1 MNDFDESTER
11 NALDSRWARRQIMGM
26 RLEIRDFRL
35 VVAISELGTLT
46 RAGQQLNLTQSALSH
61 QLADLERRLGA
72 ALFERSGRRMIP
84 NRLGARLASHG
95 KELLERLGD
104 VERDVFDAAARREA
118 VLRIA
123 TECYTCYHWLPPVLQ
138 EFRQLHPAV
147 DVEVVPGATRRPLA
161 ALVAGRLDL
170 SIVSTVTRDR
180 RIAFTPLFEDEL
192 LLVVAPDHRLAG
204 RRNVDP
210 AELRRERVLLYS
222 KPDDSYVYRR
232 ILAPAGV
239 SPRQVT
245 PIQLTEAMVEL
256 VKSSMGVA
264 VLARWAI
271 QRELDAGGVA
281 ASSLGPEGVRRRWRA
296 ATRAAGTTPAYLAA
310 FVEFLRRI
318 VSHPPRSS
326 PQFTMLRS
334 ATRQGKAAVGA

>member
-1 MNDFDESTER
+1 MP
-11 NALDSRWARRQIMGM
+11 M

-72 ALFERSGRRMIP
+72 SLFERSGRRMIP

-95 KELLERLGD
+95 KELLERIGD

-123 TECYTCYHWLPPVLQ
+123 TECYTCYHWLPPVLH
-138 EFRQLHPAV
+138 EFRKLHPAV
-147 DVEVVPGATRRPLA
+147 DVEVVPSATRRPLS
-161 ALVAGRLDL
+161 ALIAGRLDL

-204 RRNVDP
+204 RHSVDP

-222 KPDDSYVYRR
+222 HPDESSVYRR
-232 ILAPAGV
+232 VLAPAGV

-256 VKSSMGVA
+256 IKSSMGVG

-271 QRELDAGGVA
+271 QRELDAGVVA
-281 ASSLGPEGVRRRWRA
+281 VASLGPDGVRRRWRA

-310 FVEFLRRI
+310 FVEFLRRVI
-318 VSHPPRSS
+318 AHPPRSS

-334 ATRQGKAAVGA
+334 ATRQGKAAVG

>member
-1 MNDFDESTER
+1 
-11 NALDSRWARRQIMGM
+11 M

-35 VVAISELGTLT
+35 VVAISEHGTLT

-72 ALFERSGRRMIP
+72 PIFERSGRRMIA
-84 NRLGARLASHG
+84 NRLGARLAGHG
-95 KELLERLGD
+95 KELLQRLGD

-138 EFRQLHPAV
+138 QFRAEHPTV
-147 DVEVVPGATRRPLA
+147 DVEVVPSATARPLA

-170 SIVSTVTRDR
+170 SIVSTVSRDR
-180 RIAFTPLFEDEL
+180 RITFTPLFEDEL
-192 LLVVAPDHRLAG
+192 LLIMSPDHRLAG
-204 RRNVDP
+204 RRTVEP
-210 AELRRERVLLYS
+210 AELRRERTFLYS
-222 KPDDSYVYRR
+222 KPDESSVYRR
-232 ILAPAGV
+232 VLGPAGV

-256 VKSSMGVA
+256 VKSSMGVGI
-264 VLARWAI
+264 LARWAV
-271 QRELDAGGVA
+271 QRDLDAGTVVA
-281 ASSLGPEGVRRRWRA
+281 ASLGANGVRRRWRA
-296 ATRAAGTTPAYLAA
+296 ATRAAGTTPVYLAA
-310 FVEFLRRI
+310 FVEFLRHVI
-318 VSHPPRSS
+318 SHPPRTA

-334 ATRQGKAAVGA
+334 ATRQGKAAVPA

>member
-1 MNDFDESTER
+1 MHWTHGTP
-11 NALDSRWARRQIMGM
+11 RRKFILM

-35 VVAISELGTLT
+35 VVAITELGTLT
-46 RAGQQLNLTQSALSH
+46 RAGHQLNLTQSALSH

-95 KELLERLGD
+95 KELLQRLGD
-104 VERDVFDAAARREA
+104 VERDIFDTAARREA

-123 TECYTCYHWLPPVLQ
+123 TECYTCYHWLPPVLH
-138 EFRQLHPAV
+138 EFRALHPTV
-147 DVEVVPGATRRPLA
+147 DVEVVPSATSRPLA

-170 SIVSTVTRDR
+170 SIVSTISRDR
-180 RIAFTPLFEDEL
+180 RISFTPLFEDEL
-192 LLVVAPDHRLAG
+192 LLIFPEGHRFSG
-204 RRNVDP
+204 RASVDP

-222 KPDDSYVYRR
+222 KPDESTVYRR
-232 ILAPAGV
+232 VLGPAGV

-245 PIQLTEAMVEL
+245 PIQLTEAMIEL

-264 VLARWAI
+264 ILARWAI
-271 QRELDAGGVA
+271 QRELEAGTLCSA
-281 ASSLGPEGVRRRWRA
+281 SLGADGVHRRWRA
-296 ATRAAGTTPAYLAA
+296 ATRSAGTTPAYLAA

-318 VSHPPRSS
+318 VAHPPRTS

-334 ATRQGKAAVGA
+334 ATRQGKAAVAAGA

>member
-1 MNDFDESTER
+1 
-11 NALDSRWARRQIMGM
+11 M

-35 VVAISELGTLT
+35 VVAITELGTLT

-104 VERDVFDAAARREA
+104 VERDVFDAATRREA

-123 TECYTCYHWLPPVLQ
+123 TECYTCYHWLPPVLH

-147 DVEVVPGATRRPLA
+147 EVEVVPSATARPLA
-161 ALVAGRLDL
+161 ALIAGKLDL
-170 SIVSTVTRDR
+170 SIVSTVSRDR

-192 LLVVAPDHRLAG
+192 LLIMSPEHRFAG
-204 RRNVDP
+204 RRSVEP

-222 KPDDSYVYRR
+222 KPDESHVYRR
-232 ILAPAGV
+232 VLAPAGV

-245 PIQLTEAMVEL
+245 PIQLTEAMIEL
-256 VKSSMGVA
+256 VKSSMGVGI
-264 VLARWAI
+264 LARWAV
-271 QRELDAGGVA
+271 QRELDAGGLVA
-281 ASSLGPEGVRRRWRA
+281 ASLGPDGVRRRWRA
-296 ATRAAGTTPAYLAA
+296 ATRAAGTTPAYLEA
-310 FVEFLRRI
+310 FVEFLRRVI
-318 VSHPPRSS
+318 AHPPRNAA
-326 PQFTMLRS
+326 QFTMLRS
-334 ATRQGKAAVGA
+334 ATRQGKAAVAAGA

>member
-1 MNDFDESTER
+1 
-11 NALDSRWARRQIMGM
+11 M

-72 ALFERSGRRMIP
+72 TIFERSGRRMIP
-84 NRLGARLASHG
+84 NRLGSRLASHG

-104 VERDVFDAAARREA
+104 VERDVFDAASRREA

-123 TECYTCYHWLPPVLQ
+123 TECYTCYHWLPPVLNQ
-138 EFRQLHPAV
+138 FRAQHPTV
-147 DVEVVPGATRRPLA
+147 DVEVVPSATSRPLS
-161 ALVAGRLDL
+161 ALIAGRLDL
-170 SIVSTVTRDR
+170 SIVSSVSRDR
-180 RIAFTPLFEDEL
+180 RITFVPLFEDEL
-192 LLVVAPDHRLAG
+192 LLIMSPEHRLAG

-222 KPDDSYVYRR
+222 KPDDSYVYKRV
-232 ILAPAGV
+232 LAPAGV

-245 PIQLTEAMVEL
+245 PIQLTEAMLEL

-264 VLARWAI
+264 VLARWAV
-271 QRELDAGGVA
+271 QRDLDAGTIAGA
-281 ASSLGPEGVRRRWRA
+281 SLGPDGVRRRWRV
-296 ATRAAGTTPAYLAA
+296 ATRAAGTTPQYLAA
-310 FVEFLRRI
+310 FVEFLRHTI
-318 VSHPPRSS
+318 AHPPRSA

-334 ATRQGKAAVGA
+334 ATRQGKAAVVG

>member
-1 MNDFDESTER
+1 
-11 NALDSRWARRQIMGM
+11 M

-61 QLADLERRLGA
+61 QLADLERRLDA
-72 ALFERSGRRMIP
+72 PLFERSGRRMIP
-84 NRLGARLASHG
+84 TRLGARLASHG

-104 VERDVFDAAARREA
+104 VERDVFDAAARHEA

-138 EFRQLHPAV
+138 EFRQLHPSV
-147 DVEVVPGATRRPLA
+147 DVEVVPSATARPLA

-180 RIAFTPLFEDEL
+180 RITFTPLFEDEL
-192 LLVVAPDHRLAG
+192 LLVVAPEHRLAG
-204 RRNVDP
+204 RRQVDP

-222 KPDDSYVYRR
+222 KPDDSFVYRR
-232 ILAPAGV
+232 VLAPAGV

-245 PIQLTEAMVEL
+245 PIQLTEAMIEL
-256 VKSSMGVA
+256 IKSSMGVG

-271 QRELDAGGVA
+271 QREVDAGLVA
-281 ASSLGPEGVRRRWRA
+281 VASLGPDGVRRRWRA

-310 FVEFLRRI
+310 FVEFLRRVI
-318 VSHPPRSS
+318 AHPPRSS
-326 PQFTMLRS
+326 PHFTMLRS

>member
-1 MNDFDESTER
+1 
-11 NALDSRWARRQIMGM
+11 M

-35 VVAISELGTLT
+35 VVAITELGTLT
-46 RAGQQLNLTQSALSH
+46 RAGQHLNLTQSALSH
-61 QLADLERRLGA
+61 QLADLERRLDA

-95 KELLERLGD
+95 KELLQRLGD

-147 DVEVVPGATRRPLA
+147 DVEVVPSATARPLA
-161 ALVAGRLDL
+161 ALIAGKIDL
-170 SIVSTVTRDR
+170 SIVSTLTRDR

-192 LLVVAPDHRLAG
+192 LLIVAPDHRLAG
-204 RRNVDP
+204 RRFVDP
-210 AELRRERVLLYS
+210 AELRRERVLTYS
-222 KPDDSYVYRR
+222 RPDESTVYRR
-232 ILAPAGV
+232 VLAPAGV
-239 SPRQVT
+239 SPRQIT
-245 PIQLTEAMVEL
+245 PIQLTEAMIEL
-256 VKSSMGVA
+256 VKSGMGVG
-264 VLARWAI
+264 VLARWAV
-271 QRELDAGGVA
+271 QRELDSGALV
-281 ASSLGPEGVRRRWRA
+281 ASSLGPDGVRRRWRV
-296 ATRAAGTTPAYLAA
+296 ATRAAGATPAYLAA
-310 FVEFLRRI
+310 FVEFLRRVI
-318 VSHPPRSS
+318 AHPPRTA

>member
-1 MNDFDESTER
+1 
-11 NALDSRWARRQIMGM
+11 M

-35 VVAISELGTLT
+35 VVAITEVGTLT

-61 QLADLERRLGA
+61 QLADLEQRLGA

-95 KELLERLGD
+95 KELLQRLGD

-147 DVEVVPGATRRPLA
+147 DVEVVPSATARPLA
-161 ALVAGRLDL
+161 ALIAGRLDL
-170 SIVSTVTRDR
+170 SIVSSTTRDR
-180 RIAFTPLFEDEL
+180 RITFAPLFEDEL
-192 LLVVAPDHRLAG
+192 LLIVAPGHRLAG
-204 RRNVDP
+204 RDFVDP
-210 AELRRERVLLYS
+210 AELRRERVLTYS
-222 KPDDSYVYRR
+222 KPDESTVYRR
-232 ILAPAGV
+232 VLAPAGV
-239 SPRQVT
+239 SPRQIT
-245 PIQLTEAMVEL
+245 PIQLTEAMIEL
-256 VKSSMGVA
+256 VKSGMGVG
-264 VLARWAI
+264 VLARWAV
-271 QRELDAGGVA
+271 QRELDSGALVGA
-281 ASSLGPEGVRRRWRA
+281 SLGPEGVRRRWRV
-296 ATRAAGTTPAYLAA
+296 ATRAAGATPAYLAA
-310 FVEFLRRI
+310 FVEFLRRVI
-318 VSHPPRSS
+318 AHPPRSS

>member
-1 MNDFDESTER
+1 
-11 NALDSRWARRQIMGM
+11 M

-35 VVAISELGTLT
+35 VVAITELGTLT

-95 KELLERLGD
+95 KELLQRLGD

-147 DVEVVPGATRRPLA
+147 DVEVVPSATARPLA
-161 ALVAGRLDL
+161 ALIAGKIDL

-180 RIAFTPLFEDEL
+180 RISFAPLFEDEL
-192 LLVVAPDHRLAG
+192 LLIVAPDHRLAG
-204 RRNVDP
+204 LRFVDP
-210 AELRRERVLLYS
+210 AELRHERVLTYS
-222 KPDDSYVYRR
+222 RPDESTVYRR
-232 ILAPAGV
+232 VLAPAGV
-239 SPRQVT
+239 SPRQIT
-245 PIQLTEAMVEL
+245 PIQLTEAMIEL
-256 VKSSMGVA
+256 VKSGMGVG
-264 VLARWAI
+264 VLARWAV
-271 QRELDAGGVA
+271 QRELDSGALV
-281 ASSLGPEGVRRRWRA
+281 ASSLGPEGVRRRWRV
-296 ATRAAGTTPAYLAA
+296 ATRAAGATPAYLAA
-310 FVEFLRRI
+310 FVEFLRRVI
-318 VSHPPRSS
+318 AHPPRTA

>member
-1 MNDFDESTER
+1 
-11 NALDSRWARRQIMGM
+11 M

-72 ALFERSGRRMIP
+72 PLFERSGRRMIP
-84 NRLGARLASHG
+84 TRLGARLASHG

-104 VERDVFDAAARREA
+104 VERDVFDAAARHEA

-138 EFRQLHPAV
+138 EFRQLHPSV
-147 DVEVVPGATRRPLA
+147 DVEVVPSATARPLA

-180 RIAFTPLFEDEL
+180 RITFTPLFEDEL
-192 LLVVAPDHRLAG
+192 LLVVAPEHRLAG
-204 RRNVDP
+204 RRQVDP

-222 KPDDSYVYRR
+222 KPDDSFVYRR
-232 ILAPAGV
+232 VLAPAGV

-245 PIQLTEAMVEL
+245 PIQLTEAMIEL
-256 VKSSMGVA
+256 IKSSMGVG

-271 QRELDAGGVA
+271 QREVDAGLVA
-281 ASSLGPEGVRRRWRA
+281 VASLGPDGVRRRWRA

-310 FVEFLRRI
+310 FVEFLRRVI
-318 VSHPPRSS
+318 AHPPRSS
-326 PQFTMLRS
+326 PQYTMLRS

>member
-1 MNDFDESTER
+1 
-11 NALDSRWARRQIMGM
+11 M

-72 ALFERSGRRMIP
+72 SLFERAGRRMIP

-104 VERDVFDAAARREA
+104 VERDVFDAATRREA

-138 EFRQLHPAV
+138 EFRQLHPSV
-147 DVEVVPGATRRPLA
+147 DVEVVPSATRRPLA
-161 ALVAGRLDL
+161 ALIAGRLDL

-222 KPDDSYVYRR
+222 KPEDSYVYRR
-232 ILAPAGV
+232 VLAPAGV

-256 VKSSMGVA
+256 VKSSMGVG

-271 QRELDAGGVA
+271 QRELDAGVVTA
-281 ASSLGPEGVRRRWRA
+281 ASLGPEGVRRRWRA
-296 ATRAAGTTPAYLAA
+296 ATRAAGTTPAYLGA
-310 FVEFLRRI
+310 FVEFLRRVI
-318 VSHPPRSS
+318 AHPPRSS